1 MKDKASVAVHFSR
14 WEDGAF
20 GCCTKC
26 LHVILACADTCRM
39 WPVAKSALCVCA
51 WSLRVQLTAPPHPD
65 MHKQC
70 HIVCSR
76 ARLGL
81 CVRLPSDH
89 KEGDRA
95 CLCVCVCVCLFYILD
110 VTIVCGEILSIKLM
124 HPWRFWSQREFRVRG
139 HTNRCGRAGT
149 QRLLCAEPE
158 GAHLFRCSVM
168 FVK

>member
-1 MKDKASVAVHFSR
+1 MKDKASVAVHVSR

-26 LHVILACADTCRM
+26 LRVILACADTCRM

-95 CLCVCVCVCLFYILD
+95 CLCWCVCLPVLY
-110 VTIVCGEILSIKLM
+110 
-124 HPWRFWSQREFRVRG
+124 
-139 HTNRCGRAGT
+139 
-149 QRLLCAEPE
+149 
-158 GAHLFRCSVM
+158 FRCDDCLWGNPQDKTDASVFKM
-168 FVK
+168 DFICNQLHKINHHHCYFIYWNVFISSTY

>member
-95 CLCVCVCVCLFYILD
+95 CLCVCVCLPVLY
-110 VTIVCGEILSIKLM
+110 
-124 HPWRFWSQREFRVRG
+124 
-139 HTNRCGRAGT
+139 
-149 QRLLCAEPE
+149 
-158 GAHLFRCSVM
+158 FRCDDCLWGNPQYKTDASVFKM
-168 FVK
+168 YFICNQLHKINHHHCYFIYWNFFISSTY